1 LNRIGI
7 RREDKNRW
15 EARAPLLPSHVR
27 SLAKERGVRIVVQPS
42 TLRAFTD
49 REYAANG
56 ARVGED
62 LSECEVILGVKE
74 IPAHLLAAGK
84 TYMFFSHTIKGQAH
98 NMEML
103 RRLMALRCQL
113 LDYERIRDEQGRR
126 LIFFSRFAGLAGAID
141 SLWALGRRL
150 QWEDLHPNPF
160 AELRQTYAYSSL
172 EAALEAVREAGERIA
187 TTGLPPAICPF
198 VIGVTGYGNV
208 AKGAQ
213 EVLAALGAAAVM
225 PADVDGLFAGP
236 VPTRL
241 AHRVEFTERE
251 MVAPASPSAAFD
263 LSEYFA
269 HPELYRE
276 DFERRL
282 PRLALLINC
291 IYWDSPYPRLVTKG
305 AVRRLF
311 DGGTPLLRVIAD
323 VSCDIE
329 GSIEFT
335 LKETSIDAP
344 VYVYDPRRDSIADGV
359 AGEGPVVLA
368 VGNLPCELPQ
378 EASAAFGAALM
389 PFMPALAVADFT
401 APLKQLVLP
410 AELRRAL
417 ILHHGEFT
425 PEYEYLGRY
434 V

>member
-1 LNRIGI
+1 M
-7 RREDKNRW
+7 
-15 EARAPLLPSHVR
+15 
-27 SLAKERGVRIVVQPS
+27 RIVVQPS

-49 REYAANG
+49 REYAAGG
-56 ARVGED
+56 AHVQED

-84 TYMFFSHTIKGQAH
+84 TYTFFSHTIKGQAH

-150 QWEDLHPNPF
+150 EWEGLHPNPF
-160 AELRQTYAYSSL
+160 AELQQTYAYGSL
-172 EAALEAVREAGERIA
+172 EAALEAVREAGERIV
-187 TTGLPPAICPF
+187 TTGLPPALCPF
-198 VIGVTGYGNV
+198 VIGVAGYGNV

-213 EVLAALGAAAVM
+213 EVLAALGAAAVA

-236 VPTRL
+236 APTRL
-241 AHRVEFTERE
+241 AYRVEFTEME
-251 MVAPASPSAAFD
+251 MVAPVSPSAPFD
-263 LSEYFA
+263 LGEYFA
-269 HPELYRE
+269 RPELYRE

-282 PRLALLINC
+282 PGLALLINC
-291 IYWDSPYPRLVTKG
+291 IYWDTPYPRLVTKD
-305 AVRRLF
+305 AVRRLY
-311 DGGTPLLRVIAD
+311 DGGAPLLRVIAD

-329 GSIEFT
+329 GSIELT

-344 VYVYDPRRDSIADGV
+344 VYVYDPRHDSIADGV

-389 PFMPALAVADFT
+389 PFMPALAAADFR
-401 APLKQLVLP
+401 APLEQIVLP
-410 AELRRAL
+410 PELRRAL

-425 PEYEYLGRY
+425 PEYEYLKRY